1 MITKVSLGY
10 SAHTILL
17 NKKADID
24 RLGVE
29 LGRTAI
35 KKGVSVADIALSLGV
50 SRQTVYNWFVGAYDP
65 KADQLKNITKLLA
78 RLK

>member
-1 MITKVSLGY
+1 VITKVIGY
-10 SAHTILL
+10 SAKTILL
-17 NKKADID
+17 NKKADVS

-35 KKGVSVADIALSLGV
+35 KKGVPVADIALSLGV

-65 KADQLKNITKLLA
+65 KADQTKSIAKLLA